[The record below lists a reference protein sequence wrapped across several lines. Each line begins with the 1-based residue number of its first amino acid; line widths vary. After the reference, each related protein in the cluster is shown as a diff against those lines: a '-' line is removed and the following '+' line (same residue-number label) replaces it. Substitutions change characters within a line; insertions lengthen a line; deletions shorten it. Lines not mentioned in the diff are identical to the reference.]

1 MEKSV
6 YQQYLEVSAQ
16 IKALEETK
24 EVLSK
29 LCIAKMQEE
38 NTDRADV
45 PEWGVVT
52 RQKKTSYEYTEK
64 VKEAELSVKDLKA
77 KEVESGVAKEK
88 ITEYIKSTLK

>member
-1 MEKSV
+1 MDKSI
-6 YQQYLEVSAQ
+6 YQQYLETSAQ
-16 IKALEETK
+16 IKALEESK

-29 LCIAKMQEE
+29 LCIAKMTEE

-45 PEWGVVT
+45 PDWGVIT
-52 RQKKTSYEYTEK
+52 RQQRTAWEYTNK
-64 VKEAELSVKDLKA
+64 VKEAEGKVKDLKA